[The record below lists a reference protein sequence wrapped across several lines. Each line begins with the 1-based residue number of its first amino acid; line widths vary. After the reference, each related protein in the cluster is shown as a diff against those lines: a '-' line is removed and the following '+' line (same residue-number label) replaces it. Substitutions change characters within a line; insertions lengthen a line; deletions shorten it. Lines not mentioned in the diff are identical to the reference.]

1 VTRALVLT
9 RPPGGGC
16 RIRRAALF
24 YALALALGLVLR
36 AAPARA
42 QFQPRPLD
50 DPATGESYHIEGAAG
65 LWFPGATMSIS
76 SQSLGIQ
83 GSTIDFKNDLGLED
97 QHFPEVHLELRP
109 ATRHKFR
116 FQYIPINYDQTATP
130 IRDIIFNGQRYRAG
144 LPVHSSL
151 DWKAYRAG
159 YEYDFLR
166 TNRWFAGVIVDFKYT
181 DVTATLAMGT
191 SVPEFTHAQAP
202 IPALGGVFRIY
213 PAANISITGEVTG
226 MTLPES
232 LIKNTSGHYLDV
244 DVYGTL
250 NFTDRVGVQ
259 VGVRSFD
266 VGYLIKTDTG
276 SFTLTGL
283 FFGVV
288 ARY

>member
-1 VTRALVLT
+1 M
-9 RPPGGGC
+9 
-16 RIRRAALF
+16 RRNYAPA
-24 YALALALGLVLR
+24 ALALWFVFQATS
-36 AAPARA
+36 ARA
-42 QFQPRPLD
+42 QFQPRPLN
-50 DPATGESYHIEGAAG
+50 DPATVETYHIEGAAG
-65 LWFPGATMSIS
+65 LWFPGAAMSIS

-116 FQYIPINYDQTATP
+116 FQYIPISYDQTATP
-130 IRDIIFNGQRYRAG
+130 ARDIIFNGQRYRAG
-144 LPVHSSL
+144 LPVHSTL

-166 TNRWFAGVIVDFKYT
+166 TNRWFAGAIVDVKYT

-191 SVPEFTHAQAP
+191 SAPEFAHAQEP

-213 PAANISITGEVTG
+213 PVANVSITGEITG
-226 MTLPES
+226 FKLPENV
-232 LIKNTSGHYLDV
+232 IKNTSGHYLDV
-244 DVYGTL
+244 NVYGTL
-250 NFTDRVGVQ
+250 NFTYNVVFQAGF
-259 VGVRSFD
+259 RSLD
-266 VGYLIKTDTG
+266 VGYLAKSDTG

>member
-1 VTRALVLT
+1 MRRLTLLALWLVLQ
-9 RPPGGGC
+9 
-16 RIRRAALF
+16 
-24 YALALALGLVLR
+24 

-42 QFQPRPLD
+42 QFQPRPLN

-65 LWFPGATMSIS
+65 FWFPGAAMSIS

-83 GSTIDFKNDLGLED
+83 GSTIDFKTDLGLQD

-130 IRDIIFNGQRYRAG
+130 DRDLIFNGQRFRAG
-144 LPVHSSL
+144 LPVHSTL

-166 TNRWFAGVIVDFKYT
+166 TNRWFAGVIADLKYT
-181 DVTATLAMGT
+181 DVTATLVTGT
-191 SVPEFTHAQAP
+191 NAPEFTHAQAP

-213 PAANISITGEVTG
+213 PVPNISITGEITG
-226 MTLPES
+226 FKLPES

-244 DVYGTL
+244 NVYGTL
-250 NFTDRVGVQ
+250 NFTDNLGVQ
-259 VGVRSFD
+259 AGIRSFD
-266 VGYLIKTDTG
+266 VGYLVKTDTG

>member
-1 VTRALVLT
+1 VTRAQVFI

-16 RIRRAALF
+16 RSRRAFAIC
-24 YALALALGLVLR
+24 ALALALGFLLQ

-42 QFQPRPLD
+42 QLQPRPLN
-50 DPATGESYHIEGAAG
+50 DPATGETYHIEAAAG

-116 FQYIPINYDQTATP
+116 FQYIPISYDQTATP
-130 IRDIIFNGQRYRAG
+130 AWDIIFNGQRYRAG
-144 LPVHSSL
+144 LPVHSTL

-159 YEYDFLR
+159 YEYDFLTR
-166 TNRWFAGVIVDFKYT
+166 NRWFAGVIVDLKYT

-191 SVPEFTHAQAP
+191 SAPEFAHAQAP

-213 PAANISITGEVTG
+213 PVPNISITGEVTG
-226 MTLPES
+226 FKLPES

-244 DVYGTL
+244 NVYGTL
-250 NFTDRVGVQ
+250 NFTDNVGVQ
-259 VGVRSFD
+259 AGIRSFD
-266 VGYLIKTDTG
+266 VGYLVKTDTG
-276 SFTLTGL
+276 SFTMTGL